1 MKKLL
6 LLSFLV
12 LFGIVF
18 TYAQDKAKVADI
30 KFETTTHDFGEVS
43 TGKPVVKCAFEFTNA
58 GTAPL
63 VINQAIASCGC
74 TVPSYTKQPVMP
86 GEKGKIEVT
95 FNATGRPAD
104 YFKKSIIVR
113 TNAKDVRLYIKGRIV
128 ESKK

>member
-1 MKKLL
+1 
-6 LLSFLV
+6 
-12 LFGIVF
+12 
-18 TYAQDKAKVADI
+18 
-30 KFETTTHDFGEVS
+30 
-43 TGKPVVKCAFEFTNA
+43 
-58 GTAPL
+58 
-63 VINQAIASCGC
+63 
-74 TVPSYTKQPVMP
+74 MP

>member
-6 LLSFLV
+6 LLSFLMV
-12 LFGIVF
+12 FGVF
-18 TYAQDKAKVADI
+18 CAYAQNETKAADI
-30 KFETTTHDFGEVS
+30 KFESTIHDFGEVPTS
-43 TGKPVVKCAFEFTNA
+43 DPVVKCSFEFTNV

-74 TVPSYTKQPVMP
+74 TVPSYTKQPIKP

-95 FNATGRPAD
+95 FNGTGRPAD

-113 TNAKDVRLYIKGRIV
+113 SNAKDVRLYIKGRLV
-128 ESKK
+128 KK